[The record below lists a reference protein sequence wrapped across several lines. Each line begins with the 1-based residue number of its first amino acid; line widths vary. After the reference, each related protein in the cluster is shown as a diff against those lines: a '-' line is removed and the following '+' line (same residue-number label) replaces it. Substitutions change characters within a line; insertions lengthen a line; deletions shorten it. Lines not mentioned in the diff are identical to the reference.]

1 MTFFHSQRMVDYMP
15 IQLAEDV
22 FVQFVY
28 KPDYLQNQK
37 YIATQTDTAP
47 VCGAIDIYPR
57 QCDIILDGGNI
68 IKGGNWVILTE
79 KVFKENK
86 HIEKSILLNQ
96 IEKLFSS
103 QVIVIPVEP
112 YDFTGHADGIIRYYD
127 SNTVLMNRY
136 QDKQHKSF
144 RNRLRAAL
152 KTAGISAIEIEYKTA
167 QQRQLHGCQ
176 RVLHQF
182 FTNERFYSSPYFSFK
197 GGRKSIKTI
206 EDLFPDHAID
216 TIDSRDISKDG
227 GVLNC
232 ISWNIKR

>member
-1 MTFFHSQRMVDYMP
+1 MC
-15 IQLAEDV
+15 A
-22 FVQFVY
+22 
-28 KPDYLQNQK
+28 
-37 YIATQTDTAP
+37 
-47 VCGAIDIYPR
+47 AIDIYPR

-103 QVIVIPVEP
+103 QVIVIPAEP

-152 KTAGISAIEIEYKTA
+152 KTAGISAIEIEYNPHNNGNYTA
-167 QQRQLHGCQ
+167 ANGYYINFLQMKDFILVPTFHLKEDERALRQ
-176 RVLHQF
+176 F
-182 FTNERFYSSPYFSFK
+182 
-197 GGRKSIKTI
+197 